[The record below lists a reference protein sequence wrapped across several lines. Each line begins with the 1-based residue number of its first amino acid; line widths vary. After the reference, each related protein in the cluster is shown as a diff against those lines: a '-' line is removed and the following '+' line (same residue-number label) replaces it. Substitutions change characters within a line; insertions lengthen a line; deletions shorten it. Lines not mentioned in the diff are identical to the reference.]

1 MRQTLAL
8 FSFVMVMVAAW
19 FIFAGFS
26 IETTVSTPAGLETL
40 EETRGVANL
49 QLMHLQLLD
58 VIIGVVSGL
67 AACVLFA
74 GSAIVGAL
82 GNAAGV
88 QSFTAR

>member
-8 FSFVMVMVAAW
+8 FSFIMVMVAAW

-26 IETTVSTPAGLETL
+26 IETTVSAPAGLETL
-40 EETRGVANL
+40 QGTQGVANL

-74 GSAIVGAL
+74 GSAIVGAIE
-82 GNAAGV
+82 NAVGLNP
-88 QSFTAR
+88 